1 MLTFIHL
8 CQQEHN
14 LSSNREQTVSTVFPR
29 FVIVFAVIQVF
40 RLNLSIRDLEALG
53 GFNHFIPITE
63 VQPTRVWDLSIP
75 GSVQLPSPT
84 FCFIHVT
91 TKYWFDDFSSA
102 DSRSS
107 RRRRR
112 HDCWTLHDFR
122 CHFFAGADVAPPD
135 GGPGSR
141 QDTSSYAHQPHKCS
155 DAPTWNIRKKCCK
168 SCKRLSFEA
177 NIFVPSEM

>member
-1 MLTFIHL
+1 MLTFIQL
-8 CQQEHN
+8 CQQGHK
-14 LSSNREQTVSTVFPR
+14 LSSNREQTVSKVFPR
-29 FVIVFAVIQVF
+29 FVIVFAVIKAF

-53 GFNHFIPITE
+53 GFNHFTPIKE

-84 FCFIHVT
+84 FCFIQVT

-112 HDCWTLHDFR
+112 HDCWTLPVTLLWWCCCSAAWWRTGVMTGSFKLRAPAAQMQR
-122 CHFFAGADVAPPD
+122 CTNVKH
-135 GGPGSR
+135 
-141 QDTSSYAHQPHKCS
+141 
-155 DAPTWNIRKKCCK
+155 
-168 SCKRLSFEA
+168 
-177 NIFVPSEM
+177 SEEIL